1 MHGAHIEG
9 REAGKLISKA
19 ERDEAVKRINI
30 YQSWFKSTILAAERL
45 NALVILPIEGMSP
58 RYRDEPPK

>member
-1 MHGAHIEG
+1 MHHAHIEG

-30 YQSWFKSTILAAERL
+30 YRSWFGSTILAAERL